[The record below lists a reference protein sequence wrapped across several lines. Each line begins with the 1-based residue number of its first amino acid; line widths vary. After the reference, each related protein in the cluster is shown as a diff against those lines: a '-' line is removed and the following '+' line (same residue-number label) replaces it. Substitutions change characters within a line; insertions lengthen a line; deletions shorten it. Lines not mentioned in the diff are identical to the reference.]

1 MKKLILFFVIII
13 SIVLITA
20 SIYNISSVPTNPNSK
35 TQEVQNISYIIKEHN
50 GKLAVYNPSDENTP
64 IAIYDIYIHLLPETD
79 IELLR
84 KGISVEDELSLQ
96 KKLED
101 FGL

>member
-1 MKKLILFFVIII
+1 MKKLILFSIIII
-13 SIVLITA
+13 SILLISA
-20 SIYNISSVPTNPNSK
+20 SIYNISSVPTNPNPQ
-35 TQEVQNISYIIKEHN
+35 TRQVQNISYIIKEHD
-50 GKLAVYNPSDENTP
+50 GKLAVYTPNDENTP
-64 IAIYDIYIHLLPETD
+64 IAIYDVYIHLLPETD

-84 KGISVEDELSLQ
+84 NGIEVEDEITLQ